1 MCHPFRP
8 VEVGA
13 PAILPWIALS
23 KKLTNTKL
31 WKTIK
36 LATSTQISA
45 ASYSKIT
52 HTHTQCVHTKQKKTV
67 LLWNALL
74 IEGAVVPA
82 TIDQSKPGFD
92 KSQKQK
98 LGRECVCVSIL
109 HTHTNRHTCTATALY
124 CCVLCGRLAHCGEMG
139 AVKTLLEKR
148 CWQTEGVWKC
158 AGDEGGDQRRRR
170 GTSTECALKR
180 EKETSKVP
188 GKSKRQRMW
197 GKTSLRWEG
206 KWKEV
211 TAETEPDGPGESRE
225 GVTRKSSAK
234 TCL

>member
-1 MCHPFRP
+1 MCWT
-8 VEVGA
+8 EVLGSTVYVSSLSA
-13 PAILPWIALS
+13 SGSWSSSNLALNCPQQKANQYQALKNYQTCDLYPDFCS
-23 KKLTNTKL
+23 QLFKNH
-31 WKTIK
+31 
-36 LATSTQISA
+36 
-45 ASYSKIT
+45 T

-82 TIDQSKPGFD
+82 TIDQSMPGFD

-148 CWQTEGVWKC
+148 CWQTEGV
-158 AGDEGGDQRRRR
+158 
-170 GTSTECALKR
+170 
-180 EKETSKVP
+180 
-188 GKSKRQRMW
+188 
-197 GKTSLRWEG
+197 
-206 KWKEV
+206 
-211 TAETEPDGPGESRE
+211 
-225 GVTRKSSAK
+225 
-234 TCL
+234 